1 VPYVKSRKL
10 RGGPE
15 RQSPRRETPHR
26 PGYDKFDRF
35 GNLLPQ
41 ITPVSWSFDGTPRFG
56 GYLDSNGPTAGG
68 TRPIG
73 IICILDRCERA
84 H

>member
-15 RQSPRRETPHR
+15 GKAPRRETPHR
-26 PGYDKFDRF
+26 PGYDKFDQ
-35 GNLLPQ
+35 L
-41 ITPVSWSFDGTPRFG
+41 
-56 GYLDSNGPTAGG
+56 A
-68 TRPIG
+68 
-73 IICILDRCERA
+73 ICIALRLALCRLTHGTLHVENP